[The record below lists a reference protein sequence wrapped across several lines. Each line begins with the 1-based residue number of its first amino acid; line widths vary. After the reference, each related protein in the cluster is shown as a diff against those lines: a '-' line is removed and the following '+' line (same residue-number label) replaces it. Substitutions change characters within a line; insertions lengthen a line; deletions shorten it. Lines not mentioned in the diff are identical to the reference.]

1 MIAAR
6 KTANEANR
14 MAEEFKIKIDEQAS
28 VTARLYQAGKQSR
41 AGVTL
46 LLGHGAGANQT
57 SGFMVRFAEGLAARG
72 IDVVTFNFLYTE
84 LGRGA
89 PDRKDKLEACY
100 RAAIAAATNHRK
112 LKANRLMI
120 GGKSMGGRIAS
131 QVAAQGVEGL
141 AGLVF
146 LGYPLHPPGKPE
158 QLRIEHLPNVQAPML
173 FVQGARDPF
182 GTIDELQ
189 PIIKQLKRR
198 ATLYAIEGGDH
209 SFKVPKRGHP
219 SQEQVYETAQDE
231 IARWAQAQ

>member
-1 MIAAR
+1 
-6 KTANEANR
+6 
-14 MAEEFKIKIDEQAS
+14 MAEEFKIKIAEQAS
-28 VTARLYQAGKQSR
+28 VTARLYQAGKQAR
-41 AGVTL
+41 VGVTL

-158 QLRIEHLPNVQAPML
+158 QLRIEHLPQVHAPML

-182 GTIDELQ
+182 GTTDDLQ
-189 PIIKQLKRR
+189 PIIKRLKRR
-198 ATLYAIEGGDH
+198 ATLYAIDGGDH

-219 SQEQVYETAQDE
+219 SQEQVYETALDE
-231 IARWAQAQ
+231 IVRWVQAQ

>member
-1 MIAAR
+1 MMAAR
-6 KTANEANR
+6 QTANEVNR
-14 MAEEFKIKIDEQAS
+14 MTEEFKIKIDEQAS
-28 VTARLYQAGKQSR
+28 VTARLYPASKQSR
-41 AGVTL
+41 LSVTL

-57 SGFMVRFAEGLAARG
+57 SGFMVLFAEGLAVRG

-100 RAAIAAATNHRK
+100 RAAIATVKTHRK

-158 QLRIEHLPNVQAPML
+158 QLRIEHLPQVLAPML

-182 GTIDELQ
+182 GTTDELQ

-219 SQEQVYETAQDE
+219 SQEQVYEAVQDE
-231 IARWAQAQ
+231 IVRWVQAQ